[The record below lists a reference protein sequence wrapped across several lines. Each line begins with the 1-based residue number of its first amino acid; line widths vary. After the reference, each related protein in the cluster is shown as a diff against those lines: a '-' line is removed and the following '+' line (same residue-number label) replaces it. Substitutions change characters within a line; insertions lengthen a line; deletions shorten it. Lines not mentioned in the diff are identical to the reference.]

1 MFKNKI
7 WNYLFM
13 VFSFIKLNGFLLFII
28 IITSCSNNESKKTK
42 NNNPTFVDIAPII
55 YKNCTPCHRAGES
68 GPFELITYADV
79 KKNANKIKFVTQTGY
94 MPPWPADINYSHFIG
109 ERKLT
114 PEEIELIKIWVNN
127 GAPKGDESKTPTAPI
142 FYTGSF
148 LGKPDTVIKYK
159 DAIPISGNGVDQFYI
174 VNIPMKFAKDTFV
187 KYFEFVPGQRKL
199 AHHVNGHLINFDATK
214 KTNYTLNKSYALDE
228 YRNYKT
234 LFSEL
239 NVLNDD
245 QSFPILT
252 PNTVYYLP
260 GYMPPQYPHHIGGYK
275 VNAHSSILIKSI
287 HYGPSNNNVLDS
299 SYINVFY
306 GPKPERPIFE
316 TQLGT
321 FGTSKIEP
329 ELILHPNKIETFYTH
344 SVLDK
349 DISMLSINPHMHFL
363 GKTFW
368 AFAIKQNG
376 DTVPLIKIKK
386 WDFKW
391 QYYYTFEHPIKLE
404 KGTSLHVYGTFD
416 NTDKNP
422 YNPNHPPKQVTQ
434 GDGIRSMTTTEEM
447 FQFIYTY
454 LPYKTGDETI
464 DLNTQKIK

>member
-1 MFKNKI
+1 MCRNNIYSFFKLAFI
-7 WNYLFM
+7 LFTI
-13 VFSFIKLNGFLLFII
+13 S
-28 IITSCSNNESKKTK
+28 SCSEKQSSNSKTQ
-42 NNNPTFVDIAPII
+42 NTNPTFVDVAPII

-68 GPFELITYADV
+68 GPFQLTTYADV

-114 PEEIELIKIWVNN
+114 AEEIELIKTWVNN
-127 GAPKGDESKTPTAPI
+127 GVPKGDESKIPTAPV

-148 LGKPDTVIKYK
+148 LGKPDTVIKFK
-159 DAIPISGNGVDQFYI
+159 NPIPLKGNGVDQFYI
-174 VNIPMKFAKDTFV
+174 VNIPMYFTKDTFV

-199 AHHVNGHLINFDATK
+199 AHHVNGHLINFNATK
-214 KTNYTLNKSYALDE
+214 KTNYSLNKSYALDE
-228 YRNYKT
+228 YRNYKK
-234 LFSEL
+234 LFSDL

-245 QSFPILT
+245 KSFPVLT
-252 PNTVYYLP
+252 PNSVYYLP
-260 GYMPPQYPHHIGGYK
+260 GYIPPQYPNKIGGFK
-275 VNAHSSILIKSI
+275 VNAHSSILLKSI
-287 HYGPSNNNVLDS
+287 HYGPSNNDVMDS

-306 GPKPERPIFE
+306 GAKPERPIFE

-329 ELILHPNKIETFYTH
+329 ELIIHPNKIETFYTH
-344 SVLDK
+344 SVLEK
-349 DISMLSINPHMHFL
+349 DISMLSLNPHMHLL

-376 DTVPLIKIKK
+376 DTIPLIKINK
-386 WDFKW
+386 WNFNW
-391 QYYYTFEHPIKLE
+391 QYYYTFEHPLKLE
-404 KGTSLHVYGTFD
+404 KGTTIHVYGTFD

-454 LPYKTGDETI
+454 LPYKTGDENI
-464 DLNTQKIK
+464 NLNH